1 MELQRILQAETCL
14 RRIESRLGSLL
25 EREAAKELQDA
36 CFLLAEVRHFAVCW
50 NDAQEMAKTPQGKRA
65 ASTLFEDVSHRLIQT
80 LQPYIPDPELLEE

>member
-50 NDAQEMAKTPQGKRA
+50 SDSQEMVAQGRLTNA
-65 ASTLFEDVSHRLIQT
+65 MNLRDDITHRLTQT

>member
-50 NDAQEMAKTPQGKRA
+50 DDSQRLAAQTTPTNTANFRA
-65 ASTLFEDVSHRLIQT
+65 DIIHRLIQT
-80 LQPYIPDPELLEE
+80 IQPYIPDPELLEE

>member
-50 NDAQEMAKTPQGKRA
+50 NDSQEMVAQGKLARA
-65 ASTLFEDVSHRLIQT
+65 LNLRGDITHRLIQT